1 MVDMAKRNKIGIEE
15 SGVVGRVKY
24 DLFSGDL
31 EVDGRAITD
40 KSRGRGGGGSDTAE
54 VLPLQMVEKEADQ
67 QGVPAGNYTVTPW
80 GPDNLFPNQL
90 RMLFENNLVPG
101 LIDFKADMIF
111 GTGYALENDRGE
123 EEDFK
128 QEREWLDSWDVFDYL
143 LSQVTDFVVY
153 QNTFGQVRGTDEK
166 DGKVKDILHINAQ
179 ECRVEIDDEKERC
192 GIVVGNFDDTAGD
205 FVRYDEWD
213 RFADIRAGKLSR
225 PISMYQI
232 KKPTSGFRY
241 YNYPVYIGAVN
252 SWIPVANKIPKM
264 HAALLKNTMMALYH
278 VKIPLES
285 LAQLKSQNSWTDE
298 DLKKWVDEK
307 LEEIDNM
314 VCGAEN
320 AGKTFYSYSAMT
332 YKGQKVEWEISMID
346 NKMKEMSE
354 SHLQLFNDCNQALT
368 SAFQVPPSLASIQL
382 GQKLSSG
389 SEVLN
394 SFNFYVKT
402 RTPIARKIITDPIN
416 AALRINFPGTRARL
430 VFRDVTLVHQDKD
443 KTGIEDETAI

>member
-1 MVDMAKRNKIGIEE
+1 MSRKTKIGEPGIR
-15 SGVVGRVKY
+15 GRVAYSFTGGGK
-24 DLFSGDL
+24 DVS
-31 EVDGRAITD
+31 D
-40 KSRGRGGGGSDTAE
+40 KSRSGMEVDTLDS
-54 VLPLQMVEKEADQ
+54 LPLQMVDKESDQ

-111 GTGYALENDRGE
+111 GTGYTLENDLGE

-153 QNTFGQVRGTDEK
+153 QNTFGQVRGTDK
-166 DGKVKDILHINAQ
+166 QDGKVKDILHINAQ
-179 ECRVEIDDEKERC
+179 ECRIEINDEKERC
-192 GIVVGNFDDTAGD
+192 GIVVGNFDDASGD

-213 RFADIRAGKLSR
+213 RFADIQAGRLSR

-285 LAQLKSQNSWTDE
+285 LAQLKAQNSWTDE
-298 DLKKWVDEK
+298 ALKKWVDEK

-320 AGKTFYSYSAMT
+320 AGKTFYSYSAT
-332 YKGQKVEWEISMID
+332 TEKGQKVEWEISMID

-430 VFRDVTLVHQDKD
+430 VFQDVTLVHQDKD
-443 KTGIEDETAI
+443 KTGIENETAI

>member
-1 MVDMAKRNKIGIEE
+1 MAKRNKIGIEG
-15 SGVVGRVKY
+15 SGVVGRVRY
-24 DLFSGDL
+24 DIFSGDL
-31 EVDGRAITD
+31 EVDGRSITD
-40 KSRGRGGGGSDTAE
+40 KGRGGGGTDAAD
-54 VLPLQMVEKEADQ
+54 VLPLQMVKNEADQ
-67 QGVPAGNYTVTPW
+67 QGVRAGEFTVTPW

-111 GTGYALENDRGE
+111 GTGYTLVNDRGKE
-123 EEDFK
+123 GDFC

-153 QNTFGQVRGTDEK
+153 QNTFGQVRGTDKK

-179 ECRVEIDDEKERC
+179 ECRIEINEEKERC
-192 GIVVGNFDDTAGD
+192 GIVVGNFDDIAGD
-205 FVRYDEWD
+205 FVRYDQWD
-213 RFADIRAGKLSR
+213 RYADIQAGKLSR

-285 LAQLKSQNSWTDE
+285 LAQLKAQNSWTDE

-320 AGKTFYSYSAMT
+320 AGKTFYSYSAT
-332 YKGQKVEWEISMID
+332 TEKGQKVEWEISMID

>member
-1 MVDMAKRNKIGIEE
+1 MVGSVR
-15 SGVVGRVKY
+15 Y
-24 DLFSGDL
+24 DIFSGNL

-40 KSRGRGGGGSDTAE
+40 KGRVGGGTDAAD
-54 VLPLQMVEKEADQ
+54 VLPLQMVENEADQ
-67 QGVPAGNYTVTPW
+67 QGVRAGEFTVTPW
-80 GPDNLFPNQL
+80 GSDNLFPNQL

-111 GTGYALENDRGE
+111 GTGYTLVNSRGD

-153 QNTFGQVRGTDEK
+153 QNTFGQVRGTDKK

-179 ECRVEIDDEKERC
+179 ECRVEINEEKERC

-213 RFADIRAGKLSR
+213 RFADIQAGELSR

-285 LAQLKSQNSWTDE
+285 LAQLKAQNSWTDE

-320 AGKTFYSYSAMT
+320 AGKTFYSYSAT
-332 YKGQKVEWEISMID
+332 TEKGQKVEWEISMID

-416 AALRINFPGTRARL
+416 ASLRINFPGTRARL

-443 KTGIEDETAI
+443 KTGIEIEDETAI

>member
-1 MVDMAKRNKIGIEE
+1 MAKRNKIGIEG
-15 SGVVGRVKY
+15 SGVVGRVRY
-24 DLFSGDL
+24 DIFSGDL
-31 EVDGRAITD
+31 EVDGRSITD
-40 KSRGRGGGGSDTAE
+40 KGRGGGGTDAAD
-54 VLPLQMVEKEADQ
+54 VLPLQMVENEADQ
-67 QGVPAGNYTVTPW
+67 QGVRAGEFTVTPW

-111 GTGYALENDRGE
+111 GTGYTLVNDRGE
-123 EEDFK
+123 EEDFC

-153 QNTFGQVRGTDEK
+153 QNTFGQVRGTDKK

-179 ECRVEIDDEKERC
+179 ECRIEINEEKERC

-205 FVRYDEWD
+205 FVRYDQWD
-213 RFADIRAGKLSR
+213 RYADIQAGKLSR

-285 LAQLKSQNSWTDE
+285 LAQLKAQNSWTDE

-320 AGKTFYSYSAMT
+320 AGKTFYSYSAT
-332 YKGQKVEWEISMID
+332 TEKGQKVEWEISMID